1 MLTSRPYQ
9 GLKDFEQLKS
19 ILVDGR
25 RAATNAYYVHVGD
38 IAWWLF
44 YNDQT
49 PQAWKQSLCL
59 WESDGRT
66 IGWSLLSEAFH
77 SFDVFVHPQVRG
89 TAREA
94 KMLLWAEEC
103 LAARMRAKGRQAISM
118 YWVAEDD
125 DLRTRWLSL
134 RGFEAGDYFM
144 HAMTRELDQ
153 PLPEP
158 VLPEGY
164 QVRGVAGRS
173 EMRKRAAASY
183 AAFGSSRDFEAY
195 WPRYARFM
203 HSPVYNPDLDIVAVA
218 PDGQVAAFC
227 IVWPDPVTGVG
238 LFEPVG
244 THPDFQRR
252 GLGRAV
258 VLEGLRR
265 LKALGMTSALVCAES
280 DNPAAKALYEATG
293 FRPAKRLYTFEKPL
307 I

>member
-9 GLKDFEQLKS
+9 GYQDFEQLKS

-25 RAATNAYYVHVGD
+25 KAATNAYYVHVGD

-49 PQAWKQSLCL
+49 PQTWKQSLSL
-59 WESDGRT
+59 WTSQGQT
-66 IGWSLLSEAFH
+66 IGWSLLSDQFD

-103 LAARMRAKGRQAISM
+103 LSARVRAKGDEAISM

-125 DLRTRWLSL
+125 DLRTRWLAL
-134 RGFEAGDYFM
+134 RGFEAGDCFM
-144 HAMTRELDQ
+144 HAMTRDLDA
-153 PLPEP
+153 PLAEAI
-158 VLPEGY
+158 LPAGY
-164 QVRGVAGRS
+164 QVRGLAGRR
-173 EMRKRAAASY
+173 EVQKRAAASH
-183 AAFGSSRDFEAY
+183 AAFGSSRDFESY

-244 THPDFQRR
+244 THPDFQRK
-252 GLGRAV
+252 GLGKAV

-280 DNPAAKALYEATG
+280 DNPAAKALYESAG
-293 FRPAKRLYTFEKPL
+293 FKPVKRLHTYEKRL
-307 I
+307 L

>member
-9 GLKDFEQLKS
+9 GYQDFEQLKS

-25 RAATNAYYVHVGD
+25 KAETSAYYIHVGD

-49 PQAWKQSLCL
+49 PQAWKQNLSL
-59 WESDGRT
+59 WASQGQT
-66 IGWSLLSEAFH
+66 IGWSLLSDAFG

-94 KMLLWAEEC
+94 KMLLWTEEC
-103 LAARMRAKGRQAISM
+103 LSARMHAKGKQAISM

-125 DLRTRWLSL
+125 DLRTRWLNL

-144 HAMTRELDQ
+144 HAMTRDLDAS
-153 PLPEP
+153 LPE
-158 VLPEGY
+158 VTLPAGY
-164 QVRGVAGRS
+164 QVRGLAGRHELRS
-173 EMRKRAAASY
+173 RAAASH
-183 AAFGSSRDFEAY
+183 AAFGSIRDFESY

-244 THPDFQRR
+244 THSDFQRK
-252 GLGRAV
+252 GLGKAV

-280 DNPAAKALYEATG
+280 DNPAAKALYESAG
-293 FRPAKRLYTFEKPL
+293 FKPVKRLYTYEKRL
-307 I
+307 L